1 MTPMRAKSERKRECA
16 VVVGVPLSACTQ
28 IRAILTNMAVVN
40 PVPVSVMP
48 RLTARAAI
56 PIVVTQ
62 VTRMI
67 LEMMALHLKSISY
80 SSPLSRRR
88 TWMQVTGKSPSCLTG
103 GGQVLFQWT
112 CACKSPAAAG
122 FFLWFAAVAVRV
134 WVTVAF
140 FPVESMPTEARAQPP
155 QSQLVDY
162 AGVLAAC
169 VDCGLVGSAGAA
181 SGAGLLSSAQPERQP
196 RLLRETSRS

>member
-1 MTPMRAKSERKRECA
+1 
-16 VVVGVPLSACTQ
+16 
-28 IRAILTNMAVVN
+28 
-40 PVPVSVMP
+40 
-48 RLTARAAI
+48 
-56 PIVVTQ
+56 
-62 VTRMI
+62 
-67 LEMMALHLKSISY
+67 
-80 SSPLSRRR
+80 
-88 TWMQVTGKSPSCLTG
+88 MQVTGTSPLCLTG

-122 FFLWFAAVAVRV
+122 FFLRFAAVAVRV

-162 AGVLAAC
+162 AGVLAAW
-169 VDCGLVGSAGAA
+169 VDLWVGSAGAA